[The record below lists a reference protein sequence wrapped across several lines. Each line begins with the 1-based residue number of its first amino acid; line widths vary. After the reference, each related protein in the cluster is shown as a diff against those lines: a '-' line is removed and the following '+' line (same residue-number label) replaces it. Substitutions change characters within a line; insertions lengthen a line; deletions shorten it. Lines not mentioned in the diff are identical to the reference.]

1 MPTETPGGFRTIAA
15 GFAEYS
21 FEERFL
27 KRGKLALLAGAFGR
41 IVRIRTRSDLF
52 RQVFREDVRRGAHRN
67 RPFDSVFEFPDVSRP
82 AICSQQLMGAGTNSR
97 YFRVRG
103 APDVP
108 VLPDKMRGKLRN
120 VFAAFRECGHLQWKD
135 VQAVK
140 QIFPES
146 SFFDLLAQIA
156 VGGGNDPHIHLDHSA
171 STEPLDLSSLN
182 HAQKIRLHVER
193 KLTDFVQEDRTAV
206 LLFEQSFSLRD
217 GAGESAPFIAEQ
229 LTLQQAFAERA
240 AIHRNESFMQSGTIP
255 VNRICH

>member
-1 MPTETPGGFRTIAA
+1 MCLAPHLKWLPWSLEQKPEKFPMRLMITKLVRE
-15 GFAEYS
+15 FAM
-21 FEERFL
+21 FVKFIPR
-27 KRGKLALLAGAFGR
+27 R
-41 IVRIRTRSDLF
+41 
-52 RQVFREDVRRGAHRN
+52 VRRIGGGKNSDAN
-67 RPFDSVFEFPDVSRP
+67 RDAGRLPDVSRP

-182 HAQKIRLHVER
+182 HA
-193 KLTDFVQEDRTAV
+193 
-206 LLFEQSFSLRD
+206 
-217 GAGESAPFIAEQ
+217 
-229 LTLQQAFAERA
+229 
-240 AIHRNESFMQSGTIP
+240 
-255 VNRICH
+255 